1 MDGNFSSR
9 LSAYME
15 QKGLNDNQL
24 TLLAGLSNGLI
35 GKAKNNGKALSLS
48 NISKIL
54 CACPDLSAEWLLT
67 GVGHMLK
74 TQSGNEA
81 VANYTS
87 DRSGI
92 PLIPVEAMAGF
103 FTGEVIDY
111 DHDCERL
118 RIPGIKADFVVPVS
132 GDSMEPK
139 FYSGDL
145 VACQMVHLSDSFF
158 QWGKVYVIDT
168 NQGVLIKKV
177 KRGTLPGSII
187 LISENPDYDAVE
199 ISAADIYHIALV
211 KATVRFT

>member
-1 MDGNFSSR
+1 MCQILDR
-9 LSAYME
+9 LKEYIDYKGITISAFEKSTGMSNASFGKQLK
-15 QKGLNDNQL
+15 QKK
-24 TLLAGLSNGLI
+24 AI
-35 GKAKNNGKALSLS
+35 GTDRLE
-48 NISKIL
+48 NIINTY
-54 CACPDLSAEWLLT
+54 PDISAEWLLT
-67 GVGHMLK
+67 GEGPMLK

-145 VACQMVHLSDSFF
+145 VACQMVNLSDSFF

-177 KRGTLPGSII
+177 KRGTLPGSIT